1 MALSRRK
8 KIIIGSIA
16 AVLLLSI
23 IIVSVFAS
31 RKDVPETTV
40 VKLKTK
46 RELRSTVTASGEVR
60 PIQFINLTSEVQG
73 RIEEIYV
80 KEGDVVTKGQPLVRL
95 DPEQLQSNTD
105 AQTAAYQA
113 AQNESQV
120 TRSQII
126 AAQNQYSQAQ
136 QGLIASDA
144 SVATSMQQVNSSIQQ
159 VNSARDAVNTAR
171 EAVNQ
176 ARQQVVAAQTEI
188 DRTNVE
194 LNAARRELK
203 RAEELLESGVISKL
217 EYDTAKD
224 RVSNAEVA
232 VRNAQARLEAQKIS
246 VTEAQARV
254 KQAENSVVEA
264 QSRVKEAQTRVNESK
279 ARAGQQSVAVRDAQ
293 RGVNT
298 ATLSANASEKRAEQ
312 SAAVLRGQKNQR
324 DKTLQ
329 EAPIN
334 GIIADIPSKVGTF
347 AVANLSSTPL
357 LTIADMSG
365 INIEVKVDETEID
378 KVEVGQKAKVKVDAL
393 GDKEIIGEVSQTTVL
408 AQGKSVTTG
417 GLSQNINVQEAKELR
432 VVIRLTELSDEIKA
446 SLRPG
451 MSATATITTKTVE
464 NVIVV
469 PLQALVEKQPESP
482 TPPPEG
488 MKNDVQSP
496 TEKPKPIKGV
506 YILEDGKKA
515 KFVEVTTGITGE
527 SDIEIKSGLTAE
539 QEVITGPSRIL
550 KTLKDGD
557 IVKKQEKKEGE
568 NANKS

>member
-8 KIIIGSIA
+8 KIIIGVIA
-16 AVLLLSI
+16 AVLLTSI
-23 IIVSVFAS
+23 IIISVFAS
-31 RKDVPETTV
+31 RKDVPEASI
-40 VKLKTK
+40 VKLETK

-95 DPEQLQSNTD
+95 DPDQLQSSTD
-105 AQTAAYQA
+105 AQNAAFQA

-136 QGLIASDA
+136 QGQIASDA
-144 SVATSMQQVNSSIQQ
+144 AVATALQQVA
-159 VNSARDAVNTAR
+159 SARDGVNTAR

-176 ARQQVVAAQTEI
+176 ARQQVVASQTDV
-188 DRTNVE
+188 DRSNVE
-194 LNAARRELK
+194 LNASRRELK
-203 RAEELLESGVISKL
+203 RSEELLESGVISKL
-217 EYDTAKD
+217 EYDQAKD

-232 VRNAQARLEAQKIS
+232 LRNSQARLEAQRIS
-246 VTEAQARV
+246 VTEAQSRV
-254 KQAENSVVEA
+254 RQAENSVVEA
-264 QSRVKEAQTRVNESK
+264 QNRVKESQ
-279 ARAGQQSVAVRDAQ
+279 ARAGQQTVAVKDAR
-293 RGVNT
+293 RGMDT
-298 ATLSANASEKRAEQ
+298 ATYSANASSKRADQ
-312 SAAVLRGQKNQR
+312 SAAVLRGQRNQR

-329 EAPIN
+329 EAPIA
-334 GIIADIPSKVGTF
+334 GVIADIPSKVGTF

-357 LTIADMSG
+357 LTIADMST
-365 INIEVKVDETEID
+365 INVEVKVDETEID
-378 KVEVGQKAKVKVDAL
+378 KVEVGQKAKVKVDAF
-393 GDKEIIGEVSQTTVL
+393 GDKELIGEVTQKTPL
-408 AQGKSVTTG
+408 AVGKSQTTG
-417 GLSQNINVQEAKELR
+417 GLSTNINVQEAKEFR
-432 VVIRLTELSDEIKA
+432 VVIQLKEAPDEIRNG
-446 SLRPG
+446 LRPG

-464 NVIVV
+464 NVITV

-482 TPPPEG
+482 TPTPEG

-496 TEKPKPIKGV
+496 AEKPKNIKGV
-506 YILEDGKKA
+506 FILEDGKKA
-515 KFVEVTTGITGE
+515 KFIEVVTGITGE
-527 SDIEIKSGLTAE
+527 SDIEIKSGLTAD

-557 IVKKQEKKEGE
+557 AVKKQTKKEGE